1 MSGELLKPHPVQ
13 IAPPELACWA
23 ASPSGVAYV
32 HERAAAQMLAP
43 TLATSCAALPPEGAL
58 SPWGGPAVNVGE
70 AGPEVLLTA
79 LVHGNEYSGALA
91 LDAFLRSGLQPRRGR
106 ITAVFCNTA
115 AFARF
120 DLHNPDASRCV
131 DEDFNRVW
139 SAEWLDGPRRS
150 TELLRAREIRP
161 FVERATH
168 LLDLHS
174 MHEPCAPLLV
184 TGLLPRNIAFAQSLA
199 TAGQVIVDAGH
210 ADGVRMRDYGPFGD
224 AAGSRIALLLEAGQ
238 HWELSSLQTARNV
251 LMRFLVQAGA
261 LDLGDVPPG
270 WLLPDAAP
278 PPPVTVTHRVVA
290 RSMDFAFVQDFRGG
304 EIIPR
309 AGTPIAHDAGE
320 PVLTPYDDCVLVM
333 PSVRQLRPGVTT
345 VRLGRRLRD
354 ESGDE
359 EQYCLC
365 VTLYPIA

>member
-1 MSGELLKPHPVQ
+1 MSGGPFKPHAVQ
-13 IAPPELACWA
+13 LAPPELSGWA

-32 HERAAAQMLAP
+32 QERAAA
-43 TLATSCAALPPEGAL
+43 E
-58 SPWGGPAVNVGE
+58 VGE
-70 AGPEVLLTA
+70 EGPEVLVTA

-91 LDAFLRSGLQPRRGR
+91 LDAFLQSGLQPRRGR

-120 DLHNPDASRCV
+120 DRQSPDASRFI

-150 TELLRAREIRP
+150 AELLRAREIRP
-161 FVERATH
+161 FVERASH

-238 HWELSSLQTARNV
+238 HWELSSLQTARNL

-261 LDLGDVPPG
+261 LDPGDVPAG
-270 WLLPDAAP
+270 WLLPDAPP

-290 RSMDFAFVQDFRGG
+290 RAMD
-304 EIIPR
+304 
-309 AGTPIAHDAGE
+309 
-320 PVLTPYDDCVLVM
+320 
-333 PSVRQLRPGVTT
+333 
-345 VRLGRRLRD
+345 
-354 ESGDE
+354 
-359 EQYCLC
+359 
-365 VTLYPIA
+365 